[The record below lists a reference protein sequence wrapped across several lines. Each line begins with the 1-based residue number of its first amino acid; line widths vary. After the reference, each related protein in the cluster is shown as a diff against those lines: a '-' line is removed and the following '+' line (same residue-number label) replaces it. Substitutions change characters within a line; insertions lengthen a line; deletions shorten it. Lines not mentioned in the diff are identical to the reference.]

1 MHINGRSILPKMNE
15 IRLLIEQAPVSI
27 LAVTETW
34 LTDDLRGLVNIP
46 GYCYLN
52 QLRPVGMREGVGLFY
67 KRNDISFEQIDLV
80 KLQHQSYE
88 SLIVKISLP
97 KGTDA
102 LIGVC
107 LSTTRNVSE
116 GL

>member
-1 MHINGRSILPKMNE
+1 MNE

-52 QLRPVGMREGVGLFY
+52 QLRPVGMREGVGLFI
-67 KRNDISFEQIDLV
+67 KEMISPLN
-80 KLQHQSYE
+80 KLILLNY
-88 SLIVKISLP
+88 
-97 KGTDA
+97 
-102 LIGVC
+102 
-107 LSTTRNVSE
+107 STNLMKV
-116 GL
+116 